1 MHIAVCDDNCLELD
15 RISALLSTYRLERN
29 FPITCQTY
37 TNGIE
42 LLADVKSGTYD
53 LLLLDILMPGFT
65 GMQVAREICT
75 FDSFVKIIFLTSSP
89 EFAVESYCVKARD
102 YLLKPFS
109 RDTLFPALDA
119 ILAEQTTPLLGFP
132 VKTKSGVVHILYA
145 KLVFVEVMNKRLYFY
160 LSNGT
165 VREVFAPLSE
175 YEGALL
181 AQKEF
186 IKVHR
191 SYVVNLSQMGEI
203 NQSSFV
209 TYHGKIIPI
218 SRLLYAQVRD
228 VYLKQLFLNKGLE

>member
-65 GMQVAREICT
+65 GMQAAREIRT

-119 ILAEQTTPLLGFP
+119 ILAEQT
-132 VKTKSGVVHILYA
+132 

-186 IKVHR
+186 RKVHR

-203 NQSSFV
+203 NQRSFV